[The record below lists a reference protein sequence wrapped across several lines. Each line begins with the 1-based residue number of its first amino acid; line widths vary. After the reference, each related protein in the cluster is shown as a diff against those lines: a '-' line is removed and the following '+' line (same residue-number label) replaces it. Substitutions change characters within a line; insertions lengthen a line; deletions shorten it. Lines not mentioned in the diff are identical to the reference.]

1 VTSKKRKNV
10 ESEKQII
17 VRDTHKAIIPR
28 DMFDAVQQQMKIRT
42 KYITAPKKHLFTNIL
57 FCKDCG
63 TGMWY
68 RSNREGYICGS
79 YARHGKKAC
88 SNHLIREKLLKETV
102 LTDIQKLVK
111 HIDKEAIPK

>member
-1 VTSKKRKNV
+1 
-10 ESEKQII
+10 
-17 VRDTHKAIIPR
+17 
-28 DMFDAVQQQMKIRT
+28 MFNAVQQQMKIRT

-88 SNHLIREKLLKETV
+88 SNHLVREKLLKETI

-111 HIDKEAIPK
+111 QIDKQQYLNKLEVQSKKRSKAFKNNLRN